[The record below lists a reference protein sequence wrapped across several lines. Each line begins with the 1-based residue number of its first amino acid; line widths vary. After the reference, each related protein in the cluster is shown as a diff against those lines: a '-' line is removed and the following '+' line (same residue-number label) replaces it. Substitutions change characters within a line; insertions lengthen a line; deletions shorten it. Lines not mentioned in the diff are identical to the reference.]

1 MPPKKGRRGRRGDD
15 VSDEDLAP
23 QASVSTEATEA
34 NQPQTLKKT
43 SKKKQVLIMQTYTNS
58 FLHASRN
65 RLFALKYPHLIFS
78 ALAVCTVLP
87 CNTLQGYSNTL

>member
-15 VSDEDLAP
+15 ESDEDLAP

-43 SKKKQVLIMQTYTNS
+43 SKKKQVLIMRTYTNS
-58 FLHASRN
+58 FLHASRK
-65 RLFALKYPHLIFS
+65 RLSTLKYPHLIFS
-78 ALAVCTVLP
+78 ALAVCTVLA
-87 CNTLQGYSNTL
+87 CNCKTKY